1 MKNGKIVTFTDC
13 STDTMKNSLATLR
26 KYKPLTK
33 EEEYTLWER
42 MRDGSAAAR
51 ERLINANLRFVL
63 SRAKQFDWTGMELED
78 LFQIG
83 VMGLTEATDR
93 YDASTG
99 NTLISYAVWWID
111 CELKKAVTNYLKN
124 SAAMNLEDKISSGED
139 CDLTLLDQL
148 AASCE
153 NSADWDIRY
162 DQAFEVMKDRVE
174 REFFAGAAN
183 LWADYM
189 QKKELG
195 YTMTDVARKH
205 NVTEERAKE
214 LIKKINQSLGPNYK
228 QCG

>member
-1 MKNGKIVTFTDC
+1 M
-13 STDTMKNSLATLR
+13 
-26 KYKPLTK
+26 
-33 EEEYTLWER
+33 
-42 MRDGSAAAR
+42 
-51 ERLINANLRFVL
+51 
-63 SRAKQFDWTGMELED
+63 
-78 LFQIG
+78 
-83 VMGLTEATDR
+83 
-93 YDASTG
+93 
-99 NTLISYAVWWID
+99 WWID

>member
-1 MKNGKIVTFTDC
+1 MKNCKIVTFTDC
-13 STDTMKNSLATLR
+13 STDTMKNILATLR

-33 EEEYTLWER
+33 EEEYNLWER

-83 VMGLTEATDR
+83 VLGLTEATDR

>member
-1 MKNGKIVTFTDC
+1 MKNCKIVTFTDC
-13 STDTMKNSLATLR
+13 STDTMKNILATLR

-83 VMGLTEATDR
+83 VLGLTEATDR

-111 CELKKAVTNYLKN
+111 CELK
-124 SAAMNLEDKISSGED
+124 
-139 CDLTLLDQL
+139 
-148 AASCE
+148 
-153 NSADWDIRY
+153 
-162 DQAFEVMKDRVE
+162 
-174 REFFAGAAN
+174 
-183 LWADYM
+183 
-189 QKKELG
+189 
-195 YTMTDVARKH
+195 
-205 NVTEERAKE
+205 
-214 LIKKINQSLGPNYK
+214 
-228 QCG
+228 